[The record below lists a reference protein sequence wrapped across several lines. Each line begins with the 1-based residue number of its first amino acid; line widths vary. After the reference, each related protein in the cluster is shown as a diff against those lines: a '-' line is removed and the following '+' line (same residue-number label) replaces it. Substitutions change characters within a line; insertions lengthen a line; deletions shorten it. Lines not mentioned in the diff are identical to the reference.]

1 MQILG
6 LSGMYLCCGSIYRFY
21 SDWFWP
27 QCDVVHFWERVG
39 WPYGH
44 VCVMFVAYWVVCCG
58 HFGLLECVWGML
70 WKGCM
75 LWSLLGGSLGADNH
89 LYLHIKAT
97 VSM

>member
-1 MQILG
+1 M
-6 LSGMYLCCGSIYRFY
+6 
-21 SDWFWP
+21 
-27 QCDVVHFWERVG
+27 VHFWERVG

-97 VSM
+97 VSMYETYV